1 IYRSVYHQSGMSS
14 SDAEGASDAS
24 PSRRQKRWSGRLRTA
39 GALLLLLAAAA
50 GIDALGG
57 RAEVWPV
64 AAGRAGARGGRFRRG
79 RRWGRCG
86 GGGVGGAGGAG
97 GEAPAELLTECE
109 TWVSAFSPA
118 TGRARRRWGR

>member
-1 IYRSVYHQSGMSS
+1 MSS

-64 AAGRAGARGGRFRRG
+64 AAGLAAAGGALFALGRRWSRGGR
-79 RRWGRCG
+79 
-86 GGGVGGAGGAG
+86 
-97 GEAPAELLTECE
+97 
-109 TWVSAFSPA
+109 
-118 TGRARRRWGR
+118 